1 MKLLKLHS
9 DNPNFKTIVFKP
21 GLNIVAGLQ
30 SSLSSTDSYNGIG
43 KSSSLNLIHLMFGG
57 SFDEKISSEKK
68 LKAFLS
74 TYGDFYLKFSVG
86 TVVYEIRKNFSQ
98 TDFFLNEEKINK
110 TNFPKKLNEILS
122 LKNKINFNF
131 KALFNMS
138 ARRYLPEKSYYSGAL
153 TQQGRPTTDYHQM
166 LYNLVMLGVDTTLVK
181 KNKIIADELSKLRKT
196 EQLLNKQKLSIN
208 EEDYLDLKDE
218 LSRLLDAKENFIIAK
233 NYDDLKRS
241 ADELTLSMAC
251 FRNEIHSNERD
262 INKKNRILQTSID
275 EVFDISKVTSIYNEA
290 KFHFQEQVTI
300 RLEQAESFHLN
311 IQKARKNRLKEE
323 VLELIEKNN
332 ILNQKL
338 HIIEAKRDKL
348 LKDLDSSGALEEYN
362 SIVERIR
369 TIDKDISELTSYQ
382 TVLTQFEKDKAKLEL
397 DKAVIKDKSIT
408 FLAENK
414 GHLDHVESMFRNL
427 VKRFY
432 RGQGGSFKVTNS
444 KNAQYLY
451 DIEPHIPKDGSQG
464 INEVKIFC
472 YDILLMTLNPNL
484 IGFIAHDSCIFSGVD
499 PRQVATMFKVV
510 LEMVKQHD
518 LQYFVNINKNTYD
531 ALLNDDASKETHEM
545 LAGVDTSDFEHNIHS
560 MFQPILTET
569 DKAAIKLS
577 TVLELFDAKPENTL
591 YGKTFG

>member
-1 MKLLKLHS
+1 MKLLKLYS

-30 SSLSSTDSYNGIG
+30 SSSLSTDSYNGIG

-110 TNFPKKLNEILS
+110 TNYPKKLNEILL
-122 LKNKINFNF
+122 LKNKIDFNF
-131 KALFNMS
+131 KPLFNMS

-153 TQQGRPTTDYHQM
+153 TQQGQRSNDYYQV
-166 LYNLVMLGVDTTLVK
+166 LYNLVLLGIDTTLVK

-196 EQLLNKQKLSIN
+196 EQLLNKQKLNIN

-218 LSRLLDAKENFIIAK
+218 LCKLLYAKENFIIAK

-241 ADELTLSMAC
+241 ADELTLSMASL
-251 FRNEIHSNERD
+251 RNELHSNERD

-275 EVFDISKVTSIYNEA
+275 DVLDISKVTNIYNEA

-300 RLEQAESFHLN
+300 RLEQAENFHLN
-311 IQKARKNRLKEE
+311 IQKARKTRLKEE
-323 VLELIEKNN
+323 VLELIDKNN
-332 ILNQKL
+332 IINQKL
-338 HIIEAKRDKL
+338 DIIEAKRDKL

-382 TVLTQFEKDKAKLEL
+382 TVLTQFEKDKARLEL
-397 DKAVIKDKSIT
+397 DKAVIKDESIT

-414 GHLDHVESMFRNL
+414 GHLDDIESMFRDL

-432 RGQGGSFKVTNS
+432 RGYGGSFKVTNS

-472 YDILLMTLNPNL
+472 YDMLLVALNPNL

-531 ALLNDDASKETHEM
+531 ALLNDDASKEIHEI
-545 LAGVDTSDFEHNIHS
+545 LAGVDTSDFEHNIVS

-569 DKAAIKLS
+569 DKAAVKLS

-591 YGKTFG
+591 YGKIFG